1 MLVYNNNNNACVCLC
16 VISWV
21 YIQLLQLRQT
31 VGRMLGLNV
40 GPATS
45 ADFEIVSRLE
55 KLILANKNNM
65 ASSIPV
71 DASFHRLAQ
80 AFRHG
85 HDPTVTFDLDHDET
99 RSRSASP
106 ARKRDTKVY

>member
-1 MLVYNNNNNACVCLC
+1 M
-16 VISWV
+16 
-21 YIQLLQLRQT
+21 QLRQT

-55 KLILANKNNM
+55 KLILSNKTNM
-65 ASSIPV
+65 DSSIPV
-71 DASFHRLAQ
+71 DDGFHQLAQ
-80 AFRHG
+80 AFRQG
-85 HDPTVTFDLDHDET
+85 HSNVTFDLDKP
-99 RSRSASP
+99 RSRSVSP

>member
-1 MLVYNNNNNACVCLC
+1 
-16 VISWV
+16 
-21 YIQLLQLRQT
+21 
-31 VGRMLGLNV
+31 MLGLNV

-55 KLILANKNNM
+55 KLILANKDNM
-65 ASSIPV
+65 ASSIAV
-71 DASFHRLAQ
+71 DHSFDQLAQ

-85 HDPTVTFDLDHDET
+85 HANVTFDLDKT
-99 RSRSASP
+99 RSRSVSP